1 MQFSER
7 LDERGGAVSGRA
19 LRWAV
24 AAYRG
29 EQQIDFPRLW
39 RRALIGS
46 LAAVLISVASFGLR
60 GVDLG
65 IEFEGGTSWEV
76 PAPGVSVAEARD
88 ALRGTGAADA
98 KIQTVGGDTI
108 RVRADIEGPDAVDSV
123 RTALAELAGVTGN
136 DVSVTTVGPSWGSE
150 ITAKA
155 RTALIAFFAIVAAYI
170 ALRLEWK
177 MAVGALL
184 AVAHDIVL
192 SVGFYSL
199 FQFEIT
205 PATVIAFLTI
215 MGYSLYDTIVV
226 YDKVRE
232 VVGRVSA
239 TGRYTY
245 TEMMNLSLNQVL
257 MRSVNTS
264 ITSMIPVASMLI
276 IGSFVLGAVTLQ
288 EFSIALLVG
297 IVVGTYSSLFVAAAV
312 VARMKEREPAYVEI
326 AERIRLRGGGAA
338 GAGAATRTVAADDA
352 VLGEAAAAKR
362 SAAARRSGTTTSR
375 PGSSSSRSGSSSTRP
390 GAGPNDRHHPAPSP
404 QEEEEAVGAVATVT
418 RVLPWR
424 RSARRPAAA
433 EIAPLLD
440 WYSQRHRD
448 GSPDLIV
455 RAFDVAAQ
463 AHEGQM
469 RLSGEPYIRHPLA
482 VAGIVARLGL
492 DDVTIAASLLHD
504 AVEDTDVALA
514 SIEDDFGP
522 EVARIVDGV
531 TKLDRVHYD
540 TREQQQ
546 AASVRKMI
554 VAIARDLRVLII
566 KLADRLHNLRTLA
579 VLPAFKQDYIARETL
594 DV

>member
-1 MQFSER
+1 MK
-7 LDERGGAVSGRA
+7 GGPLGVLAS
-19 LRWAV
+19 L
-24 AAYRG
+24 YRG

-46 LAAVLISVASFGLR
+46 LVAVVVSVASFGLR

-108 RVRADIEGPDAVDSV
+108 RVRADIEAPEAVDGV
-123 RTALAELAGVTGN
+123 RAALADLAGVTGD
-136 DVSVTTVGPSWGSE
+136 DVSVTTVGPSWGAE
-150 ITAKA
+150 ITSKA
-155 RTALIAFFAIVAAYI
+155 RNALIAFFALIAVYI
-170 ALRLEWK
+170 AIRLEWK

-184 AVAHDIVL
+184 AVIHDIVV
-192 SVGFYSL
+192 SVGFYSV

-264 ITSMIPVASMLI
+264 ITSMIPVASMLV

-288 EFSIALLVG
+288 EFAIALLVG

-326 AERIRLRGGGAA
+326 AERVRQRGGAA
-338 GAGAATRTVAADDA
+338 GVGTRMVATDDA

-362 SAAARRSGTTTSR
+362 SATARRSG
-375 PGSSSSRSGSSSTRP
+375 
-390 GAGPNDRHHPAPSP
+390 PAP
-404 QEEEEAVGAVATVT
+404 
-418 RVLPWR
+418 R
-424 RSARRPAAA
+424 AAA
-433 EIAPLLD
+433 
-440 WYSQRHRD
+440 
-448 GSPDLIV
+448 GS
-455 RAFDVAAQ
+455 AQ
-463 AHEGQM
+463 GAIPP
-469 RLSGEPYIRHPLA
+469 RP
-482 VAGIVARLGL
+482 
-492 DDVTIAASLLHD
+492 
-504 AVEDTDVALA
+504 
-514 SIEDDFGP
+514 
-522 EVARIVDGV
+522 
-531 TKLDRVHYD
+531 
-540 TREQQQ
+540 
-546 AASVRKMI
+546 RKKKKK
-554 VAIARDLRVLII
+554 R
-566 KLADRLHNLRTLA
+566 
-579 VLPAFKQDYIARETL
+579 
-594 DV
+594 

>member
-1 MQFSER
+1 MS
-7 LDERGGAVSGRA
+7 GGPLGVLASV
-19 LRWAV
+19 
-24 AAYRG
+24 YRG

-46 LAAVLISVASFGLR
+46 LVAVVVSVASFGLR

-108 RVRADIEGPDAVDSV
+108 RVRADIEGPEAVDGV
-123 RTALAELAGVTGN
+123 RNALADLAGVTGN
-136 DVSVTTVGPSWGSE
+136 DVSVTTVGPSWGAE
-150 ITAKA
+150 ITSKA
-155 RTALIAFFAIVAAYI
+155 RNALIAFFALIAVYI
-170 ALRLEWK
+170 AIRLEWK

-184 AVAHDIVL
+184 AVVHDIVV
-192 SVGFYSL
+192 SVGFYSV

-264 ITSMIPVASMLI
+264 ITSMIPVASMLV

-288 EFSIALLVG
+288 EFAIALLVG
-297 IVVGTYSSLFVAAAV
+297 IIVGTYSSLFVAAVV

-326 AERIRLRGGGAA
+326 AERVRLRGGAA
-338 GAGAATRTVAADDA
+338 RVGTRTIATDDA

-362 SAAARRSGTTTSR
+362 SATARRS
-375 PGSSSSRSGSSSTRP
+375 
-390 GAGPNDRHHPAPSP
+390 APAP
-404 QEEEEAVGAVATVT
+404 
-418 RVLPWR
+418 R
-424 RSARRPAAA
+424 AAA
-433 EIAPLLD
+433 
-440 WYSQRHRD
+440 
-448 GSPDLIV
+448 GS
-455 RAFDVAAQ
+455 AQ
-463 AHEGQM
+463 GAIPP
-469 RLSGEPYIRHPLA
+469 RP
-482 VAGIVARLGL
+482 
-492 DDVTIAASLLHD
+492 
-504 AVEDTDVALA
+504 
-514 SIEDDFGP
+514 
-522 EVARIVDGV
+522 
-531 TKLDRVHYD
+531 
-540 TREQQQ
+540 
-546 AASVRKMI
+546 RKKKKK
-554 VAIARDLRVLII
+554 R
-566 KLADRLHNLRTLA
+566 
-579 VLPAFKQDYIARETL
+579 
-594 DV
+594 

>member
-1 MQFSER
+1 MT
-7 LDERGGAVSGRA
+7 GRWM
-19 LRWAV
+19 RWLV

-29 EQQIDFPRLW
+29 DHQIDFPGLW
-39 RRALIGS
+39 RRALLGS
-46 LAAVLISVASFGLR
+46 LVAVVVSLGSFVVR

-76 PAPGVSVAEARD
+76 PAPGLSVGEVRD

-108 RVRADIEGPDAVDSV
+108 RVRADVEEVEAVNSV
-123 RTALAELAGVTGN
+123 RNALAGLTGLTGN

-150 ITAKA
+150 TTTNAQI
-155 RTALIAFFAIVAAYI
+155 ALVVFFALVAIYI
-170 ALRLEWK
+170 AIRLEWR

-264 ITSMIPVASMLI
+264 ITSMIPVASMLV

-297 IVVGTYSSLFVAAAV
+297 IIVGTYSSLFVAASV
-312 VARMKEREPAYVEI
+312 VAKMKEREPAYVEI
-326 AERIRLRGGGAA
+326 AEGIRLRGGASG
-338 GAGAATRTVAADDA
+338 GPTRAVAADDA
-352 VLGEAAAAKR
+352 VLGTSVAAKR
-362 SAAARRSGTTTSR
+362 SASARKAGSPAR
-375 PGSSSSRSGSSSTRP
+375 PATASSP
-390 GAGPNDRHHPAPSP
+390 GAIPP
-404 QEEEEAVGAVATVT
+404 
-418 RVLPWR
+418 
-424 RSARRPAAA
+424 RP
-433 EIAPLLD
+433 
-440 WYSQRHRD
+440 
-448 GSPDLIV
+448 
-455 RAFDVAAQ
+455 
-463 AHEGQM
+463 
-469 RLSGEPYIRHPLA
+469 
-482 VAGIVARLGL
+482 
-492 DDVTIAASLLHD
+492 
-504 AVEDTDVALA
+504 
-514 SIEDDFGP
+514 
-522 EVARIVDGV
+522 
-531 TKLDRVHYD
+531 
-540 TREQQQ
+540 
-546 AASVRKMI
+546 RKKK
-554 VAIARDLRVLII
+554 RKR
-566 KLADRLHNLRTLA
+566 
-579 VLPAFKQDYIARETL
+579 
-594 DV
+594 